1 MRFNNLTGTNL
12 QVSLLSLGTMM
23 FGSQTSEKDSLQI
36 MDYAFEKGINLFD
49 TANAYNAG
57 ESERIVGKGLSGRRD
72 KLLLATKVYN
82 RMGDNPND
90 SGLNRRHIVAA
101 VEASLKRLG
110 TDYID
115 IYYMHSPDAKTSV
128 DESLE
133 AMTSLVKAGKI
144 RYPGVSNYAAWQIA
158 DILAI
163 CDKRNHIAPIITQDV
178 YNLLARGIETELI
191 PFLNTHRM
199 ALTVFNPI
207 AGGFLAG
214 KHQPGKPA
222 VNTRFANNEVYFRR
236 YWSDDNFTA
245 LDKLT
250 AIASEQGMGIL
261 QLAMKWCAS
270 QPAVTSIIT
279 GVSRLSQIEQNI
291 ASVEGGDLSAET
303 LSECDEVWR
312 SLTGNRFGY
321 NR

>member
-23 FGSQTSEKDSLQI
+23 FGSQTNEQDSLQI
-36 MDYAFEKGINLFD
+36 MDYAFENGINLFD

-57 ESERIVGKGLSGRRD
+57 ESERIVGKGLAGRRD
-72 KLLLATKVYN
+72 KLLLATKLFN

-163 CDKRNHIAPIITQDV
+163 CDKRNYIAPIITQDV
-178 YNLLARGIETELI
+178 YNLVARGIETELI
-191 PFLNTHRM
+191 PFLNTHKM
-199 ALTVFNPI
+199 ALTIFNPI

-214 KHQPGKPA
+214 KHHPGKPA
-222 VNTRFANNEVYFRR
+222 ENTRFANNEVYFHR
-236 YWSDDNFTA
+236 YWSDENFA
-245 LDKLT
+245 AVDKLA
-250 AIASEQGMGIL
+250 AIALEQGMDIL
-261 QLAMKWCAS
+261 HLAMKWCAS

-291 ASVEGGDLSAET
+291 ASVEGGVLSAET
-303 LSECDEVWR
+303 LAKCDDVWR